1 MRESNVQAHTGPRL
15 ARWMR
20 LRQVIDF
27 AKTDDVDPLLFYKP
41 YYLEVSQALDKE
53 LYALA
58 RSLAENLQDPRRV
71 EVQPAL

>member
-1 MRESNVQAHTGPRL
+1 
-15 ARWMR
+15 MR

-41 YYLEVSQALDKE
+41 CYLEVSQALDKE

-58 RSLAENLQDPRRV
+58 RSLAEN
-71 EVQPAL
+71 